1 MIYSL
6 NGKLVLTDLTGAVID
21 VGGVGFKCLCSMR
34 TLSKLPQVGK
44 DCFLLTF
51 LHVREDAL
59 ELFGFC
65 DKTELDCFKLL
76 IDVKGIGPK
85 AAMSILSTLSPDK
98 LALAVAS
105 KDFKAIQA
113 SPGIGKK
120 SAEMIVLEL
129 KDKLGSLDVEDAG
142 IIADIG
148 DSGSASAKK
157 DAIDA
162 LVSLGY
168 SQSEASKA
176 LSKADSSLSTEEFIK
191 FALTNLGLH

>member
-34 TLSKLPQVGK
+34 TLSKLPSVGK
-44 DCFLLTF
+44 ECFLLTF
-51 LHVREDAL
+51 LNVREDAM
-59 ELFGFC
+59 ELYGFC

-76 IDVKGIGPK
+76 IEVKGIGPK

-113 SPGIGKK
+113 APGIGKK
-120 SAEMIVLEL
+120 SAEMVILEL
-129 KDKLGSLDVEDAG
+129 KDKLGSLDVEDVDV
-142 IIADIG
+142 ITDISDG
-148 DSGSASAKK
+148 GGASAKK
-157 DAIDA
+157 DALEA

-176 LSKADSSLSTEEFIK
+176 LSKADPSLSTEEFIK
-191 FALTNLGLH
+191 FALKNLGL